1 MIVVWMFVVLIVLIL
16 LAMPVFGAMGIAAFL
31 HYLDT
36 GREGTLTILFQQ
48 IFRGLTGTSF
58 MAIPMFLLAGQIM
71 SAGGLIDRLLDLAKA
86 LLGHLTGGLAQV
98 NIGASVFFSSISGSA
113 HADVA
118 ALGTTLIPAMEREG
132 YPRGFAGALTAAS
145 GTLTPL
151 LPPSIVLIVY
161 GAAFGVSIGALFA
174 AGAGV
179 GLLLALMLSV
189 QTYFMV
195 RKGNYPRSRRQSG
208 REILRCLL
216 RALPALGLP
225 AIILGGI
232 FGGIFTATE
241 ASAVAVAYAL
251 TLIVIYGTLPIRKL
265 PELMRQTALTTAA
278 IMILIAMAQSFSYVI
293 ARRNVPE
300 AVMGM
305 LGSITDNYIIL
316 LMLIVGILVCAGMFV
331 DRTTNVLL
339 FGPILLPILHG
350 PELGFGPVHAAM
362 TMIMALGVGH
372 LTPPVGGTLLTTAL
386 VGRIPVEELTR
397 YMWPYIISF
406 IILAMAV
413 TFVPAVSE
421 TLPRILG
428 F

>member
-1 MIVVWMFVVLIVLIL
+1 
-16 LAMPVFGAMGIAAFL
+16 
-31 HYLDT
+31 
-36 GREGTLTILFQQ
+36 
-48 IFRGLTGTSF
+48 
-58 MAIPMFLLAGQIM
+58 
-71 SAGGLIDRLLDLAKA
+71 
-86 LLGHLTGGLAQV
+86 
-98 NIGASVFFSSISGSA
+98 
-113 HADVA
+113 
-118 ALGTTLIPAMEREG
+118 
-132 YPRGFAGALTAAS
+132 
-145 GTLTPL
+145 
-151 LPPSIVLIVY
+151 
-161 GAAFGVSIGALFA
+161 
-174 AGAGV
+174 
-179 GLLLALMLSV
+179 
-189 QTYFMV
+189 
-195 RKGNYPRSRRQSG
+195 
-208 REILRCLL
+208 
-216 RALPALGLP
+216 
-225 AIILGGI
+225 
-232 FGGIFTATE
+232 
-241 ASAVAVAYAL
+241 
-251 TLIVIYGTLPIRKL
+251 
-265 PELMRQTALTTAA
+265 
-278 IMILIAMAQSFSYVI
+278 MILIAMAQSFSYVI